1 MHTIVNLNCAMRQKL
16 KAQGMGLPETIK
28 NRCSFALL
36 ERGIPVGYAYYEKEL
51 SWAKNAIQIYIYI
64 SETHR
69 RRGLGTELYRFIMN
83 ELKDE
88 REKIVSVEI
97 IERGSI
103 NPAYEF
109 CKNVNAVDW
118 QTLDRMSY
126 SGKPFAETVKPV
138 PYRDEYYVA
147 LAERKFEAWKPLA
160 ADYGFDM
167 SPYSESERKEW
178 LEDADNAFVYLTAD
192 GVPVAMCSCGTEG
205 HMHGLFVSREC
216 KGQGIGRGL
225 LMYCTNRVLERGFS
239 KATLS
244 VLSRNTAKRMYYDMG
259 FRVYEIEHYFK
270 FQKESLNRN
279 ER

>member
-1 MHTIVNLNCAMRQKL
+1 MWL
-16 KAQGMGLPETIK
+16 
-28 NRCSFALL
+28 
-36 ERGIPVGYAYYEKEL
+36 
-51 SWAKNAIQIYIYI
+51 
-64 SETHR
+64 
-69 RRGLGTELYRFIMN
+69 
-83 ELKDE
+83 
-88 REKIVSVEI
+88 
-97 IERGSI
+97 
-103 NPAYEF
+103 
-109 CKNVNAVDW
+109 W
-118 QTLDRMSY
+118 QS
-126 SGKPFAETVKPV
+126 
-138 PYRDEYYVA
+138 
-147 LAERKFEAWKPLA
+147 A